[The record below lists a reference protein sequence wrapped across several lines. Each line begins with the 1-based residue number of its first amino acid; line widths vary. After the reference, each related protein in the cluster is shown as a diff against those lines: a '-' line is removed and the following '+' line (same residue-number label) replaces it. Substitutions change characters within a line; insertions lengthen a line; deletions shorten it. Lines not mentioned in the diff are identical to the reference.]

1 MCFVCV
7 SLKKEEKRLQE
18 LWLQDLQVCVPWSQ
32 AEQLGGQKIAG
43 FNFEEA
49 V

>member
-1 MCFVCV
+1 MTAR
-7 SLKKEEKRLQE
+7 SAG
-18 LWLQDLQVCVPWSQ
+18 VCVPWSQ
-32 AEQLGGQKIAG
+32 AEQLEGQEIAG